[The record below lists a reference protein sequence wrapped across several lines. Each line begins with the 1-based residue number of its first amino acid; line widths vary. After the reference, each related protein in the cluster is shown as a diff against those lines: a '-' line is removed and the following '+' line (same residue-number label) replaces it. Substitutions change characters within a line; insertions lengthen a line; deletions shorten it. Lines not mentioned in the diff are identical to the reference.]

1 MSNALAQDAPTRA
14 DEVSARG
21 FASLFGRA
29 VMSTALA
36 VVIAASIA
44 TMGEIDRLI
53 AQVVSPTGDSWRLR
67 EVVGFTPWVAF
78 EAWPAWA
85 TNEFQE
91 VTTLIAAHAIVDLA
105 FIAAYLI
112 AGIYLI
118 RYCVA
123 FGMPGGELDDSRR
136 SKRRELWILLGVL
149 VAADAAESLTVIL
162 LTFRPPSPVLIGV
175 QVALTVLKWIMVGV
189 LLARILFGETL
200 RIPMKDA
207 VVRIW
212 SGVYGQRLGA
222 VLVIAVAVLTIV
234 SAGGVQDQL
243 PDVYRALIRY
253 PADQTQ
259 PLSFNSGPAWA
270 AAVVA
275 IVGAIGL
282 FYFGRQ
288 RGYQYSQPSPSRP
301 ASLPAWAYTALAIAI
316 IAIVTTAAVA
326 RVSFDEWN
334 LSILLLVLAAVPAA
348 SSLIRWWLR
357 RHSEAIPEPFI
368 KADTR
373 RRAEQVFR
381 AGDVIVGAW
390 ISLVLLAPYVALVTP
405 ILLLIAGTFEGT
417 SLRESLGAIILIAVA
432 LLLSAIL
439 VPALVWAG
447 LQKLLP
453 HTAAAKLDPHVRA
466 VYYRA
471 QAAAEAQTAGAEP
484 AEDADEADAEPVVDA
499 ERVADSERVADAEPI
514 GDSEPIGDAEP
525 VLPADPAHRSRTWAE
540 RTARARDGL
549 GHLVSAAAVSGD
561 PRPGNSRRANWVGAG
576 GAALA
581 VVWILL
587 VSLFPFIFAKL
598 GPVAV
603 LFSLLGAWSAI
614 LGWVILALGRRK
626 PPEVFGALRLR
637 STPVIALATIVPV
650 LIAAVVGSPT
660 LHAVELDLTPSALQR
675 DDMKTALDRWA
686 RDACVTTI
694 EVPGGAPVEARILT
708 LIAAQGGGI
717 RAAAWTVNVARE
729 LPRVSDCATDSVFLS
744 VGASGGSVG
753 LAVLARRGDQDP
765 GTTTI
770 APLARP
776 DALATDVVGLLGSDL
791 VAELTGL
798 RIPSAPIDGS
808 GQFEWRDRAALH
820 ADVWGHAT
828 GGASSGPTATGLGGV
843 FGRIPSDSVGYVIFN
858 STDSATN
865 CKVVISQLDLTERT
879 GSEGASCAGTGAEL
893 SNTVDLFDHLGR
905 DCGARLTWG
914 TAAML
919 SARFPFVSPSGRIAD
934 ETTPP
939 DCTSAWDMQLLD
951 GGLIDNSALGT
962 TSDLLGELGEQIRAV
977 NAIGEEPPI
986 LPVVLFMSNEPGADV
1001 AVDSSRTRPE
1011 IYAPIAAM
1019 NAVPSVQSSPSAW
1032 LTRLSGTLDDMCPV
1046 ANSCQTALDALQS
1059 EIPGGIV
1066 SVSPSTTPSVS
1077 VPLGWT
1083 LSDLSRSRLR
1093 LEADQQ
1099 RRCGRDPESVDNS
1112 YISGR
1117 DALAEGDPRCS
1128 SSGVYG
1134 RYGVFLNYFDP
1145 DLSRAPE
1152 PTQPAEQ
1159 GEDAEPAAV
1168 P

>member
-1 MSNALAQDAPTRA
+1 MSNVLAQDAPTRG
-14 DEVSARG
+14 DEGSARG

-53 AQVVSPTGDSWRLR
+53 AQVVSPAGDSWRLR
-67 EVVGFTPWVAF
+67 DVVGFTPWAAF

-105 FIAAYLI
+105 FIAAYLV
-112 AGIYLI
+112 AGLYLI

-123 FGMPGGELDDSRR
+123 FGMPGGKLDDSRR
-136 SKRRELWILLGVL
+136 AKRRELWILLGVL

-162 LTFRPPSPVLIGV
+162 LTVRPPSPVLIGV

-207 VVRIW
+207 VIRVW

-259 PLSFNSGPAWA
+259 PLSFNSGPALA
-270 AAVVA
+270 AAAVA

-357 RHSEAIPEPFI
+357 RHSEVMPDPFI

-417 SLRESLGAIILIAVA
+417 SLRESLGWIIVIAVA

-439 VPALVWAG
+439 VPALAWAG

-453 HTAAAKLDPHVRA
+453 HIAAAKLDPHVRA

-471 QAAAEAQTAGAEP
+471 QAAAQAAVAEP
-484 AEDADEADAEPVVDA
+484 AEQAGAPDAEPAVVDAQAQEVDVADAERVVPADRDVADAEPVV
-499 ERVADSERVADAEPI
+499 
-514 GDSEPIGDAEP
+514 
-525 VLPADPAHRSRTWAE
+525 PADPARRSRTWAE
-540 RTARARDGL
+540 RTARIRDGL
-549 GHLVSAAAVSGD
+549 VHLVSAAAVSGD

-587 VSLFPFIFAKL
+587 VSLFPFTFAKL

-614 LGWVILALGRRK
+614 LGWVILALGRRR

-637 STPVIALATIVPV
+637 STPIIALATIVPV

-660 LHAVELDLTPSALQR
+660 LHAVELDPTSSALQR
-675 DDMKTALDRWA
+675 DDMKTALERWA

-694 EVPGGAPVEARILT
+694 EVPGGEPVEARILT

-820 ADVWGHAT
+820 ADVWGRAT

-843 FGRIPSDSVGYVIFN
+843 FGRIPSDNVGYVIFN

-1046 ANSCQTALDALQS
+1046 ANSCQAALDALQS

-1099 RRCGRDPESVDNS
+1099 RRCGRDPDSVDNA

-1145 DLSRAPE
+1145 EVSRAPE
-1152 PTQPAEQ
+1152 PEAPAEQ
-1159 GEDAEPAAV
+1159 GEDAESADV